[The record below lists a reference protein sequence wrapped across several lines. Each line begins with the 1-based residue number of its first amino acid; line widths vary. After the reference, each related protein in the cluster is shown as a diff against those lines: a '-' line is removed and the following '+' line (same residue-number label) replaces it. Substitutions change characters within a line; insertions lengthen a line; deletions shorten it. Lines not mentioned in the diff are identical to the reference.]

1 MISLDICIN
10 SIESIRI
17 MKRDYSFDNMK
28 VLLIIMVVLGHALEE
43 FGTTGNLG
51 MIRAMIYSFHMPLFI
66 FISGYFSKSDAK
78 PEKLLKTTLI
88 PFIIFNT
95 VWLFTQGNAINKI
108 NFFKPIYVFWYL
120 LSLFFWRVT
129 VKYFDKVKGIIILS
143 LIVGIYCG
151 CVNEAEKF
159 FSISRTVS
167 FFPYFILGYKF
178 KKESIEKIRKIP
190 KIYAIASIVIVSAMT
205 IYLNLSKI
213 MPVKMYELI
222 QSYKATELTN
232 IQGMILRGTIYITAG
247 VLIFAIIN
255 LMPDKEY
262 SFTTYGQRTL
272 CIYVLS
278 SFVIIPVHRL
288 IANLNVST
296 DSFAIQLIIG
306 FGITAL
312 TFIVT
317 GNIYVN
323 AGYNTIME
331 KISHLIIDRR

>member
-1 MISLDICIN
+1 
-10 SIESIRI
+10 

-28 VLLIIMVVLGHALEE
+28 VLLITLVVFGHALEE
-43 FGTTGNLG
+43 FGTTGKLG
-51 MIRAMIYSFHMPLFI
+51 LIRAVIYSFHMPLFI

-78 PEKLLKTTLI
+78 PEKLLKTTII

-95 VWLFTQGNAINKI
+95 IWLFTQGTAINKI

-129 VKYFDKVKGIIILS
+129 VKYFDRVKGIVILAF
-143 LIVGIYCG
+143 IVGIYCG
-151 CVNEAEKF
+151 CIGEAERF

-190 KIYAIASIVIVSAMT
+190 KIYSLILLIVAFAVT
-205 IYLNLSKI
+205 VYLNIRGI

-222 QSYKATELTN
+222 QSYRATKLDN
-232 IQGMILRGTIYITAG
+232 MQGMVLRGTIYIISTII
-247 VLIFAIIN
+247 IFALVN
-255 LMPDKEY
+255 LIPDNE
-262 SFTTYGQRTL
+262 FPVTIYGQRTL

-278 SFVIIPVHRL
+278 SFVIIPIHRL
-288 IANLNVST
+288 MTNVGIT
-296 DSFAIQLIIG
+296 IEEMPLQIIVAL
-306 FGITAL
+306 GITAL

-317 GNIYVN
+317 GNKYVN
-323 AGYNTIME
+323 KGYNTLME
-331 KISHLIIDRR
+331 KISSYLIKAK